1 MNNKLPFVVVLLL
14 TYNGKK
20 LLQDSI
26 PTYLK
31 NNYSNFKV
39 VVIDNGSSNG
49 TKDFVKSHFPEVDL
63 IRLDKNRGY
72 SGGFNF
78 GLQYSTK
85 DLNADFVLVSND
97 DVIADKNLISQL
109 VEVANTNNQIGF
121 VTGKVFFY
129 NSDSE
134 GNILQTVGKMSDSY
148 SIVGNHIG
156 GGELDEGQFDK
167 VVERDFID
175 DVYML
180 VRSDLIDKT
189 GGYDEDFFMQYEESD
204 WQIRSKKL
212 GYKIYF
218 TPHAKLWHKVGMS
231 TGGKDSPLRN
241 FNYEKSRFML
251 IRKHTSSNHI
261 LKYLFIK
268 LLFREASMDSGFSS
282 LIMLLKKF
290 ASFDVKIFLISFIF
304 IFSNIVNYLS

>member
-261 LKYLFIK
+261 LKYLFIN
-268 LLFREASMDSGFSS
+268 LVYTLPLFFLSSVVKNQTNLAFSR
-282 LIMLLKKF
+282 F
-290 ASFDVKIFLISFIF
+290 RGLISG
-304 IFSNIVNYLS
+304 IVWLLRH